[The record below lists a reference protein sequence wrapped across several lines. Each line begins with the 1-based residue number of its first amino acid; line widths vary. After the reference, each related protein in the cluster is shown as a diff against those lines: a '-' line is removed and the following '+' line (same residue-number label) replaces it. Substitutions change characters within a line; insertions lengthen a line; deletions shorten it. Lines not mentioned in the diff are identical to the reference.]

1 VRGGAKETKT
11 NYNAMVG
18 TTATV
23 TQRISAASGLGVVTV
38 LGEEWSALAET
49 PRDIAV
55 GEKVEVVGVTGV
67 RLVVRALTLNT
78 DQNKE
83 GTR

>member
-1 VRGGAKETKT
+1 
-11 NYNAMVG
+11 MVG
-18 TTATV
+18 KTATV
-23 TQRISAASGLGVVTV
+23 TQSIFAVTGLGVVKV

-49 PRDIAV
+49 ARDIPE

-83 GTR
+83 GLK